1 MCGPNFEPDKRSK
14 DILYLL
20 NALGFQIFIW
30 IYHIKI
36 LNKNM
41 SRSQSAIFRLI
52 PHIQH
57 IAHISHDT
65 GRNISVS
72 LVEKK
77 HVVPLFSSK
86 LSSCSSLS
94 SCTKIRSACMIV
106 LSDSIN
112 NQHSCQCQ
120 NNQSL

>member
-1 MCGPNFEPDKRSK
+1 
-14 DILYLL
+14 
-20 NALGFQIFIW
+20 
-30 IYHIKI
+30 
-36 LNKNM
+36 M

-77 HVVPLFSSK
+77 TCRSFVFLETIFMLIIIFLYK
-86 LSSCSSLS
+86 NQ
-94 SCTKIRSACMIV
+94 IR
-106 LSDSIN
+106 LYDSIKW
-112 NQHSCQCQ
+112 
-120 NNQSL
+120 